1 MDLVGFASRFMQK
14 VQIGWESHFYIA
26 AYQMDI
32 SMDFFV
38 CLFLALKNR
47 AQLKELIYYQ
57 TLHNFFP
64 LVVLHLKASDRA
76 RERERQMKR
85 NELKHLNKW
94 RKLSLGVCVFFTRWL
109 HERKPLDYGRF
120 FPFFGPSLS
129 TGMKWFVGADFFYS
143 VFISAS
149 NRMNSL
155 LLLEK
160 MLPFSSGKYF
170 NAKCHVSHLIIIKSL

>member
-1 MDLVGFASRFMQK
+1 MDLVGFASKFMQK

-76 RERERQMKR
+76 RERAGDEKKR
-85 NELKHLNKW
+85 IET
-94 RKLSLGVCVFFTRWL
+94 F
-109 HERKPLDYGRF
+109 E
-120 FPFFGPSLS
+120 
-129 TGMKWFVGADFFYS
+129 
-143 VFISAS
+143 
-149 NRMNSL
+149 
-155 LLLEK
+155 
-160 MLPFSSGKYF
+160 
-170 NAKCHVSHLIIIKSL
+170 